1 MIMISDYLEKS
12 SHLLLTF
19 FQIKLLTNSVL
30 LGIEPDK
37 FKFLKIFD
45 ATTNTK
51 QIQGAKYG
59 IILNSLDNIADL
71 TY

>member
-1 MIMISDYLEKS
+1 MIMISDYFKKAAICFWLFSK
-12 SHLLLTF
+12 
-19 FQIKLLTNSVL
+19 KLLTHSL
-30 LGIEPDK
+30 LTGIESDK

-59 IILNSLDNIADL
+59 IILNSLDNISDL